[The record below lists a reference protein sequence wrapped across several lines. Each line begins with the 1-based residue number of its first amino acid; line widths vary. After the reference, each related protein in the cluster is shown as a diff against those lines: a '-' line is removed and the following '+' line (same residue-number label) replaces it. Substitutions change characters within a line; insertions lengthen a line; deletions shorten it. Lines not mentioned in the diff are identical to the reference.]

1 MEASLLWMGYLVVSL
16 AIYFADELAAL
27 AGRGISRVGGVPALP
42 TPEEVALER
51 ALEKLAGPAG
61 AEPTAQMAL
70 LAASPGARLTA
81 RLLDVMEGPDASA
94 ARRAAQVLFQRQE
107 PASLPRLFRY
117 FAKHSSRSTA
127 R

>member
-51 ALEKLAGPAG
+51 ALEELAGPAG

-107 PASLPRLFRY
+107 PASLARLFRY
-117 FAKHSSRSTA
+117 FAKHSSRSTV
-127 R
+127 